1 MVQTQSHMI
10 TYSHPFAAVTSS
22 LWSKYDSHKYVRDVE
37 VIDRC
42 VDARGRLHS
51 TRVISMGGRLPVYI
65 QPFVPMKLVHLKEV
79 VIVDPHAQTM
89 EVEVTNISCKSVM
102 DARSLSRYTPCRR
115 SPDSTT
121 YEIDIAVQAF
131 PRARDDEAVTR
142 AQDAVAPGS
151 DSTGGLAC
159 GHDGIPRRA
168 HDSATSSEW
177 TLELVRGGLGGGT
190 RDSGILARWQQGY
203 VAGQMESWAVNK
215 LLSNVN
221 KGEQYIDSF
230 CQRWRQRHT
239 MLCDYDS
246 QLPPVAR
253 TPSPSPDTPAPPCG
267 AQQHARNVSA
277 GVHGSNIG
285 GGSFVATSLHRDIE
299 GASDRVER
307 TRGGAE
313 DGQHQDL
320 KTQMLAVVASLYP
333 GRHTAMR
340 GGVQAVQAA
349 VSRQRRLSRFVS
361 RHLGLAMCFP
371 SHS

>member
-37 VIDRC
+37 VIERC

-65 QPFVPMKLVHLKEV
+65 QPFVPLKLVHLKEV

-131 PRARDDEAVTR
+131 PRARDGEASTR
-142 AQDAVAPGS
+142 ARDAVAPG
-151 DSTGGLAC
+151 A
-159 GHDGIPRRA
+159 HDG
-168 HDSATSSEW
+168 ATSSEW
-177 TLELVRGGLGGGT
+177 TLELVRGGLGGGI
-190 RDSGILARWQQGY
+190 RDSGVLARWQQGY

-253 TPSPSPDTPAPPCG
+253 TPSPSPDTPAPPDG
-267 AQQHARNVSA
+267 AQPQARNVST